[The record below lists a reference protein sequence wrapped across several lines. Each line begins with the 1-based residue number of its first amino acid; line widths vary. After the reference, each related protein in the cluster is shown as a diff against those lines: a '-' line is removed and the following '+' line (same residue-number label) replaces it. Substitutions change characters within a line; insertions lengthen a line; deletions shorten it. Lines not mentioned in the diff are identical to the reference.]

1 MEVRVCMVA
10 LVALV
15 QVASCGRNIEEED
28 YGVKFAT
35 DCEVCKLVAKEVG
48 ERLEAKDSSG
58 VIETGYNID
67 AKKKK
72 TKYNKSELRLVETL
86 EEVCEGMLDYRVH
99 KERKDSTRW
108 AKKMSQT
115 FQTLHSLVNKG
126 VKVDLGI
133 PQELWDE
140 PSAEVAHLKTQ
151 CEGFIE
157 DYEEDISD
165 WYFGDQETSLQEA
178 VCLKILEERNCLSQ
192 PFGEDIDSN
201 SSEGHK
207 ETKRNDKRKKG
218 DSEKT
223 RKSEL

>member
-1 MEVRVCMVA
+1 MELQVYIMMIIALCEVVRCR
-10 LVALV
+10 
-15 QVASCGRNIEEED
+15 RNIEEED

-35 DCEVCKLVAKEVG
+35 DCEEVN
-48 ERLEAKDSSG
+48 ERLVAKDSSG

-72 TKYNKSELRLVETL
+72 TKYSKSELRLVETL
-86 EEVCEGMLDYRVH
+86 EEVCEGMLEYRVH

-115 FQTLHSLVNKG
+115 FETLHNLVNKG

-157 DYEEDISD
+157 DYEDDINE
-165 WYFGDQETSLQEA
+165 WYFGEQATNLQEA
-178 VCLKILEERNCLSQ
+178 VCRKVLKNKKCLTE
-192 PFGEDIDSN
+192 PFGENVKSDSGDN
-201 SSEGHK
+201 HK
-207 ETKRNDKRKKG
+207 EDTGKNGKRKKA
-218 DSEKT
+218 DAEK
-223 RKSEL
+223 RSKSEL